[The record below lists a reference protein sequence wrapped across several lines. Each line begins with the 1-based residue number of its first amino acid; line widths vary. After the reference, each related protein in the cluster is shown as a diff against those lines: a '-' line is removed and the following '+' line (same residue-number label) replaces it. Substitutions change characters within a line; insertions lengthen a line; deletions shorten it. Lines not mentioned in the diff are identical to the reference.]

1 MLLGTRTTSGSGANC
16 LGFCT
21 PWIRPSGKMR
31 IGGPPP
37 KLSRNKDWMKR
48 PMPQTQGIDAPNPG
62 VSAQGSRDWQSLTC
76 SIPEPLAREIWKHCR
91 ATGQSIGKV
100 VASALAEHLQSDHSA
115 IYQVST
121 AGALVHGLYKGD
133 TTIASLREHGDFGLG
148 TFDGLD
154 GEMVAFDGVFYQV
167 RGDGKVVIPPLETR
181 TPYAMVT
188 RFPGAVAKTIGPV
201 NSFEE
206 LRARLDRLRT
216 SENIFY
222 AIRIDGS
229 FESVLTRSVF
239 PTEEGCPLAEA
250 ASHQHEFPLKTIRG
264 TLVGFWSPGYLSTV
278 LVAGYHLH
286 FLSEDKLAGG
296 HLLDCSA
303 SELHVQICPEADFR
317 LTLPETRSFLGADL
331 SGDPTADLHK
341 SASSTH
347 GDSSPTPNQRA

>member
-1 MLLGTRTTSGSGANC
+1 MSPTQAND
-16 LGFCT
+16 
-21 PWIRPSGKMR
+21 S
-31 IGGPPP
+31 P
-37 KLSRNKDWMKR
+37 K
-48 PMPQTQGIDAPNPG
+48 PV
-62 VSAQGSRDWQSLTC
+62 VSTEGSRDWQSLTC
-76 SIPEPLAREIWKHCR
+76 SIPESLARDLWNRCR

-100 VASALAEHLQSDHSA
+100 VASALAEHLQSDLSA

-188 RFPGAVAKTIGPV
+188 RFPGTAPKTIGPV
-201 NSFEE
+201 NSFEQ
-206 LRARLDRLRT
+206 LRARLDYLRT
-216 SENIFY
+216 SDNIFY
-222 AIRIDGS
+222 AIRIDGI
-229 FESVLTRSVF
+229 FDSVLTRSVL

-250 ASHQHEFPLKTIRG
+250 ASHQHEFLLKKIQG
-264 TLVGFWSPGYLSTV
+264 TLVGFWSPGYLSSV

-303 SELHVQICPEADFR
+303 SKLEVQICPEADFR
-317 LTLPETRSFLGADL
+317 LTLPGTRSFLDADL

-341 SASSTH
+341 AESSIH

>member
-37 KLSRNKDWMKR
+37 KLSRNKDGMKR

-62 VSAQGSRDWQSLTC
+62 ISAQGSRDWQSLTC
-76 SIPEPLAREIWKHCR
+76 SIPEPLALELWKRCR
-91 ATGQSIGKV
+91 ATGKSIGKV

-201 NSFEE
+201 NSFEQ
-206 LRARLDRLRT
+206 LRSRLDRLRT
-216 SENIFY
+216 SDNIFY

-341 SASSTH
+341 AESSIH

>member
-1 MLLGTRTTSGSGANC
+1 MSA
-16 LGFCT
+16 
-21 PWIRPSGKMR
+21 
-31 IGGPPP
+31 
-37 KLSRNKDWMKR
+37 
-48 PMPQTQGIDAPNPG
+48 TQDIDAAKPE
-62 VSAQGSRDWQSLTC
+62 VSRVETGEWQSLSC
-76 SIPEPLAREIWKHCR
+76 SIPKSLAEALWNRCR
-91 ATGQSIGKV
+91 ATGQSISNV
-100 VASALAEHLQSDHSA
+100 VASALAEHLQSDQSA

-167 RGDGKVVIPPLETR
+167 RGDGKVVIPPPETR

-188 RFPGAVAKTIGPV
+188 RFPGLEANTIGPV
-201 NSFEE
+201 KNFEQ
-206 LRARLDRLRT
+206 LRARLDRLRA
-216 SENIFY
+216 SDNIFY
-222 AIRIDGS
+222 AIRIDGT
-229 FESVLTRSVF
+229 FETVLTRSVL

-250 ASHQHEFPLKTIRG
+250 ASHQHEFPLKKVRG
-264 TLVGFWSPGYLSTV
+264 TLVGFWSPGYLSSV

-303 SELHVQICPEADFR
+303 SELQVQIRPDVDFR

-341 SASSTH
+341 AESSIH
-347 GDSSPTPNQRA
+347 GAIPPTPNQRA